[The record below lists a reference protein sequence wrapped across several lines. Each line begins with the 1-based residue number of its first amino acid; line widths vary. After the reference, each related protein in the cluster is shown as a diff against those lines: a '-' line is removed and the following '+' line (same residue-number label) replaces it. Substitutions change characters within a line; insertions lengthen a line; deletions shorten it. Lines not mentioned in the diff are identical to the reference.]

1 MTREKLTN
9 YKNHKK
15 ELALIEKAIDKLNGR
30 LERIPEVNV
39 KVQKSSDDF
48 PYIEEHLTVKAIE
61 PMEAERIRCK
71 IREKERKRDMIITEM
86 NEVEQFIDDMPEG
99 KEKEIIEML
108 YLDGMK
114 QWEVAIEV
122 DCSRSRISQ
131 IIGEILKN

>member
-48 PYIEEHLTVKAIE
+48 PYIEEHLTVKASE
-61 PMEAERIRCK
+61 PMERIRCK

>member
-48 PYIEEHLTVKAIE
+48 PYIEEHLTVKASE

-71 IREKERKRDMIITEM
+71 IREKERKRD
-86 NEVEQFIDDMPEG
+86 EVEQFIDDMPEG

-114 QWEVAIEV
+114 QWEVAIEA

>member
-30 LERIPEVNV
+30 LEQIPEVNV

-48 PYIEEHLTVKAIE
+48 PYIEEHLTVKASE

>member
-48 PYIEEHLTVKAIE
+48 PYIEEHLTVKASE
-61 PMEAERIRCK
+61 PMGAERIRCK

>member
-48 PYIEEHLTVKAIE
+48 PYIEEHLTVKTSE